1 MFSLEIANVEV
12 DCHLVSTSKSD
23 VWLAKYDYNILEVRM
38 VVQFVEAEQ
47 LVCVTNL
54 LVLR

>member
-23 VWLAKYDYNILEVRM
+23 VWLAKYEYNVLEVRKG
-38 VVQFVEAEQ
+38 VAI
-47 LVCVTNL
+47 C
-54 LVLR
+54 

>member
-12 DCHLVSTSKSD
+12 DYHLVSTSKSD
-23 VWLAKYDYNILEVRM
+23 VWLAKYEYNVLEVRK
-38 VVQFVEAEQ
+38 VLRYVEAEQ
-47 LVCVTNL
+47 LVCVSDL

>member
-1 MFSLEIANVEV
+1 MFSLEIANEEV

-23 VWLAKYDYNILEVRM
+23 VWLAKYDYNVFEVRM
-38 VVQFVEAEQ
+38 VLRFVEAEQ
-47 LVCVTNL
+47 LVCVSDL

>member
-1 MFSLEIANVEV
+1 MEIANVEV

-23 VWLAKYDYNILEVRM
+23 VWLAKYDYNVLEVRK
-38 VVQFVEAEQ
+38 VLQFVEAEQ
-47 LVCVTNL
+47 LVCVSNL

>member
-12 DCHLVSTSKSD
+12 DYHLVSTSKSD
-23 VWLAKYDYNILEVRM
+23 VWLAKYEYNVLEVRK
-38 VVQFVEAEQ
+38 VLQFVEAEQ
-47 LVCVTNL
+47 LVCVSDL

>member
-12 DCHLVSTSKSD
+12 DYHLVSTSKSD
-23 VWLAKYDYNILEVRM
+23 VWLAKYDYNVLEVRM
-38 VVQFVEAEQ
+38 VLQFVEAEQ
-47 LVCVTNL
+47 LVCVSDL